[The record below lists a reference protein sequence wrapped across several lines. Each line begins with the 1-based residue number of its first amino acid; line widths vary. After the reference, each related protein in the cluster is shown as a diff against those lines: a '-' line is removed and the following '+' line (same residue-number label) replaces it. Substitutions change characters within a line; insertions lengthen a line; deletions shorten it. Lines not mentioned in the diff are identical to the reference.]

1 MAADKEFADKVR
13 EIIAEYTTAF
23 KAFGDDVIAAVKFE
37 MEKGMDI
44 RDAVQKVLEDLD
56 FDSHNTELIAAAV
69 VASAI
74 AGFGLRPEQV
84 TAEAKAEIKKVLMKK
99 PWSADGMKLSERLHG
114 VDKVLRQ
121 NIISTVTASVNN
133 SDSVIDMAR
142 KLYDGYNSG
151 KAVIKPADLPLYL
164 KKLVRQARLAVQGD
178 ASELSKLG
186 VLQAAQ
192 KLKNPDRLTTKALKR
207 AYKDLVEACAKLE
220 TEAVDKAL
228 WTAVQEKSRYY
239 AERIARTESSRAWYE
254 GYMAD
259 SDSDDDV
266 AGFKYTLSSAHKRK
280 PYDICDVY
288 ANGDFGF
295 GKGIW
300 PKGRQP
306 EIPVHPHC
314 MCYYSKVFKWQLKG
328 EWKPEKAR
336 EYINSRSAVQK
347 QLLFGKDGLA
357 QYNAGEDWQKLV
369 HKTKPAVIRLGAD
382 DFAGKVFSGKV
393 SEPVYVDKVA
403 LDKVDETLEKYEKEM
418 VKLDHETAIIITKEG
433 KVFSVVGEEGSVYF
447 RNVGE
452 DALNGAT
459 VTHNHPAKLT
469 RYSFSKFDL
478 GELMDLRLKR
488 IRGIDNK
495 FIYEIITDE
504 NTKFVDYQVIVHEY
518 SDTAYKEFLEK
529 RVQGL
534 ASMDDDE
541 EFHEINKILAKTYNY
556 KYRRISRE

>member
-56 FDSHNTELIAAAV
+56 FDSHNTELVAAAV

-84 TAEAKAEIKKVLMKK
+84 TPEAKAEIKKVLMKK

-151 KAVIKPADLPLYL
+151 KAVIKPADLPEYL

-239 AERIARTESSRAWYE
+239 AERIARTEFARAWYE

-288 ANGDFGF
+288 ANADFGF

-314 MCYYSKVFKWQLKG
+314 MCYYGKVFKWQLKG

-347 QLLFGKDGLA
+347 QLLFGKEGAARYL
-357 QYNAGEDWQKLV
+357 AGEDWQKLV
-369 HKTKPAVIRLGAD
+369 HKSKPAVIRLGAN
-382 DFAGKVFSGKV
+382 DFAGRAFSGKV
-393 SEPVYVDKVA
+393 SEPIFIGKVD
-403 LDKVDETLEKYEKEM
+403 LDKIDETLEKYEKEM

-433 KVFSVVGEEGSVYF
+433 KTFSVVGNKNSVNFRDIGAEELEGS
-447 RNVGE
+447 
-452 DALNGAT
+452 T
-459 VTHNHPAKLT
+459 VTHNHPANET
-469 RYSFSKFDL
+469 RYSFSHFDITEVL
-478 GELMDLRLKR
+478 TYKLHRLRGVDEKY
-488 IRGIDNK
+488 
-495 FIYEIITDE
+495 IYEIITSQDTLFGDTV
-504 NTKFVDYQVIVHEY
+504 NIQHEFTSTFRMEY
-518 SDTAYKEFLEK
+518 LDKLFKS
-529 RVQGL
+529 GMM
-534 ASMDDDE
+534 SDDE
-541 EFHEINKILAKTYNY
+541 MEFHEINQLMAKKY
-556 KYRRISRE
+556 KYSYRRVRR

>member
-1 MAADKEFADKVR
+1 MDTDKEFADKVR

-56 FDSHNTELIAAAV
+56 FESHNTELVAAAV

-84 TAEAKAEIKKVLMKK
+84 TPEAKAEIKKVLLKK

-133 SDSVIDMAR
+133 SDGVIDMAR

-151 KAVIKPADLPLYL
+151 KAVIKPADLPEYL
-164 KKLVRQARLAVQGD
+164 KKLVRQARFAMQGD
-178 ASELSKLG
+178 TSRLSQLG

-192 KLKNPDRLTTKALKR
+192 RLRNPDRLTTKALKR

-239 AERIARTESSRAWYE
+239 AERIARTESARAWHE

-288 ANGDFGF
+288 ANADFGF

-336 EYINSRSAVQK
+336 EYINSRSAAQK
-347 QLLFGKDGLA
+347 QLLFGKEGAARYL
-357 QYNAGEDWQKLV
+357 AGEDWQKLV
-369 HKTKPAVIRLGAD
+369 PRNATRSKNRLSDILNDAKIINKEVITDKAIRFFDGGVGKFIPRKTVVTKTKVI
-382 DFAGKVFSGKV
+382 AGKGSNKTLRVA
-393 SEPVYVDKVA
+393 DKLA
-403 LDKVDETLEKYEKEM
+403 DKYKTSAQDWQK
-418 VKLDHETAIIITKEG
+418 
-433 KVFSVVGEEGSVYF
+433 FVGVIES
-447 RNVGE
+447 
-452 DALNGAT
+452 D
-459 VTHNHPAKLT
+459 
-469 RYSFSKFDL
+469 
-478 GELMDLRLKR
+478 
-488 IRGIDNK
+488 K
-495 FIYEIITDE
+495 FIFD
-504 NTKFVDYQVIVHEY
+504 VHWY
-518 SDTAYKEFLEK
+518 GHKDIGNVEFK
-529 RVQGL
+529 VK
-534 ASMDDDE
+534 
-541 EFHEINKILAKTYNY
+541 NKKV
-556 KYRRISRE
+556 KGDKK

>member
-56 FDSHNTELIAAAV
+56 FDSHNTELVAAAV

-74 AGFGLRPEQV
+74 AGFGLRPKQV

-151 KAVIKPADLPLYL
+151 KAVIKPADLPEYL

-207 AYKDLVEACAKLE
+207 AYKDLVEACAKLDS
-220 TEAVDKAL
+220 AAIDKAL
-228 WTAVQEKSRYY
+228 WVAVQEKSRYY
-239 AERIARTESSRAWYE
+239 AERIARTESARAWYE
-254 GYMAD
+254 SYLAECESEG
-259 SDSDDDV
+259 DV
-266 AGFKYTLSSAHKRK
+266 VGHRYTLSPAHKTK

-288 ANGDFGF
+288 ANADFGY
-295 GKGIW
+295 GKGIF
-300 PKGRQP
+300 PHGKQP
-306 EIPVHPHC
+306 DIPVHPHC
-314 MCYYSKVFKWQLKG
+314 MCYYGKVFKWQLKG

-347 QLLFGKDGLA
+347 QLLFGKEGAARYL
-357 QYNAGEDWQKLV
+357 AGEDWQKLV
-369 HKTKPAVIRLGAD
+369 HKSKPAVIRLGAN
-382 DFAGKVFSGKV
+382 DFAGRAFSGKV
-393 SEPVYVDKVA
+393 SEPIFIGKVD
-403 LDKVDETLEKYEKEM
+403 LDKIDETLEKYEKEM

-433 KVFSVVGEEGSVYF
+433 KTFSVVGNKNSVNFRDIGAEELEGS
-447 RNVGE
+447 
-452 DALNGAT
+452 T
-459 VTHNHPAKLT
+459 VTHNHPANET
-469 RYSFSKFDL
+469 RYSFSHFDITEVL
-478 GELMDLRLKR
+478 TYKLHRLRGVDEKY
-488 IRGIDNK
+488 
-495 FIYEIITDE
+495 IYEIITSQDTLFGDTV
-504 NTKFVDYQVIVHEY
+504 NIQHEFTSTFRMEY
-518 SDTAYKEFLEK
+518 LDKLFKS
-529 RVQGL
+529 GMM
-534 ASMDDDE
+534 SDDE
-541 EFHEINKILAKTYNY
+541 MEFHEINQLMAKKY
-556 KYRRISRE
+556 KYSYRRVRR

>member
-56 FDSHNTELIAAAV
+56 FDSHNTELVAAAV

-84 TAEAKAEIKKVLMKK
+84 TPEAKAEIKKVLMKK

-142 KLYDGYNSG
+142 NLYDGYNSG
-151 KAVIKPADLPLYL
+151 KAVIKPADLPEYL

-239 AERIARTESSRAWYE
+239 AERIARTESARAWYE

-288 ANGDFGF
+288 ANADFGF

-314 MCYYSKVFKWQLKG
+314 MCYYGKVFKWQLKG

-347 QLLFGKDGLA
+347 QLLFGKEGTA
-357 QYNAGEDWQKLV
+357 RYNAGEDWQKLV
-369 HKTKPAVIRLGAD
+369 HKSKPAVIRLGAD

-447 RNVGE
+447 RNVGN

-469 RYSFSKFDL
+469 RYSFSKYDL
-478 GELMDLRLKR
+478 KEFMDLKLHRL
-488 IRGIDNK
+488 RGIDDK
-495 FIYEIITDE
+495 FVYEIIANDNTSFIKGDE
-504 NTKFVDYQVIVHEY
+504 MLFEY
-518 SDTAYKEFLEK
+518 NNSGRMELLDK
-529 RVQGL
+529 RFRGE
-534 ASMDDDE
+534 ASLDDDE
-541 EFHEINKILAKTYNY
+541 EFHEINKILAGIYNY
-556 KYRRISRE
+556 TYRRMPRE

>member
-151 KAVIKPADLPLYL
+151 KAVIKPADLPEYL

-192 KLKNPDRLTTKALKR
+192 KLKNPDRLTTKSLKR

-228 WTAVQEKSRYY
+228 WTAIQEKSRYY

>member
-1 MAADKEFADKVR
+1 M
-13 EIIAEYTTAF
+13 
-23 KAFGDDVIAAVKFE
+23 
-37 MEKGMDI
+37 
-44 RDAVQKVLEDLD
+44 
-56 FDSHNTELIAAAV
+56 
-69 VASAI
+69 
-74 AGFGLRPEQV
+74 
-84 TAEAKAEIKKVLMKK
+84 
-99 PWSADGMKLSERLHG
+99 
-114 VDKVLRQ
+114 
-121 NIISTVTASVNN
+121 
-133 SDSVIDMAR
+133 
-142 KLYDGYNSG
+142 
-151 KAVIKPADLPLYL
+151 
-164 KKLVRQARLAVQGD
+164 
-178 ASELSKLG
+178 
-186 VLQAAQ
+186 
-192 KLKNPDRLTTKALKR
+192 
-207 AYKDLVEACAKLE
+207 
-220 TEAVDKAL
+220 
-228 WTAVQEKSRYY
+228 
-239 AERIARTESSRAWYE
+239 
-254 GYMAD
+254 
-259 SDSDDDV
+259 
-266 AGFKYTLSSAHKRK
+266 
-280 PYDICDVY
+280 
-288 ANGDFGF
+288 
-295 GKGIW
+295 
-300 PKGRQP
+300 
-306 EIPVHPHC
+306 
-314 MCYYSKVFKWQLKG
+314 
-328 EWKPEKAR
+328 
-336 EYINSRSAVQK
+336 
-347 QLLFGKDGLA
+347 A

>member
-142 KLYDGYNSG
+142 KLYDGYKSG
-151 KAVIKPADLPLYL
+151 KAVIKPADLPEYL

-228 WTAVQEKSRYY
+228 WTAIQEKSRYY

>member
-56 FDSHNTELIAAAV
+56 FDSHNTELVAAAV

-84 TAEAKAEIKKVLMKK
+84 TPEAKAEIKKVLMKK

-142 KLYDGYNSG
+142 NLYDGYNSG
-151 KAVIKPADLPLYL
+151 KAVIKPADLPEYL

-239 AERIARTESSRAWYE
+239 AERIARTESARAWYE

-288 ANGDFGF
+288 ANADFGF

-314 MCYYSKVFKWQLKG
+314 MCYYVKVFKWQLKG

-347 QLLFGKDGLA
+347 QLLFGKEGTA
-357 QYNAGEDWQKLV
+357 RYNAGEDWQKLV
-369 HKTKPAVIRLGAD
+369 HKSKPAVIRLGAD

-447 RNVGE
+447 RNVGN

-495 FIYEIITDE
+495 FIYEIVTDE

-518 SDTAYKEFLEK
+518 ENSGRMKLLEK
-529 RVQGL
+529 RFKGEATV
-534 ASMDDDE
+534 DDDE
-541 EFHEINKILAKTYNY
+541 EFHEINKILAGIYNY
-556 KYRRISRE
+556 RYRRMPRE

>member
-151 KAVIKPADLPLYL
+151 KAVIKPADLPEYL

-239 AERIARTESSRAWYE
+239 AERIARTESARAWYE

-259 SDSDDDV
+259 SSSDDDIV
-266 AGFKYTLSSAHKRK
+266 GFKYTLSSAHKTK

-288 ANGDFGF
+288 ANADFGY
-295 GKGIW
+295 GKGVF
-300 PKGRQP
+300 PKGKQP
-306 EIPVHPHC
+306 DIPVHPHC
-314 MCYYSKVFKWQLKG
+314 MCYYSKIFEGDLKG

-347 QLLFGKDGLA
+347 QILFGKEGTAHYL
-357 QYNAGEDWQKLV
+357 AGEDWQKLV
-369 HKTKPAVIRLGAD
+369 HKSKPAVIRLGAD
-382 DFAGKVFSGKV
+382 DFAWRAFSGKV
-393 SEPVYVDKVA
+393 SEPIFIDKVD
-403 LDKVDETLEKYEKEM
+403 LDKIDETLEKYEKEM

-541 EFHEINKILAKTYNY
+541 EFHEINKMLAKTYNY

>member
-1 MAADKEFADKVR
+1 MATDKEFADKVR

-56 FDSHNTELIAAAV
+56 FDSHNTELVAAAV

-74 AGFGLRPEQV
+74 VGFGLRPEQV
-84 TAEAKAEIKKVLMKK
+84 TPEAKAEIKKVLLKK

-151 KAVIKPADLPLYL
+151 KAVIKPADLPEYL
-164 KKLVRQARLAVQGD
+164 KKLVRQARFAMQGD
-178 ASELSKLG
+178 ASGLSQLG

-192 KLKNPDRLTTKALKR
+192 RLRNPDRLTTKALKR

-239 AERIARTESSRAWYE
+239 AERIARTESARACYE

-288 ANGDFGF
+288 ANADFGF

-336 EYINSRSAVQK
+336 EYINSRSAAQK
-347 QLLFGKDGLA
+347 QLLFGKEGAARYL
-357 QYNAGEDWQKLV
+357 AGEDWQKLV
-369 HKTKPAVIRLGAD
+369 HKTKPAVVRLGAD
-382 DFAGKVFSGKV
+382 DFGGKVFTGKV

-418 VKLDHETAIIITKEG
+418 VKLNHETAIIVTKEG

-518 SDTAYKEFLEK
+518 SDAAYKEFLEK